1 MFFLTIL
8 EKSKEARLKVSKVSI
23 MLSSKMRNYEESRDK
38 VTNNQ
43 LNKLKSAA
51 KNKSGTAL
59 TMIQKNFQSKE
70 LRYELLLA
78 TRQKNKK
85 RNAFT
90 NYILTL

>member
-51 KNKSGTAL
+51 KNKSGTTL

-78 TRQKNKK
+78 ARQKK
-85 RNAFT
+85 
-90 NYILTL
+90 